1 MPLALLVPFV
11 LVIARFEMLE
21 VKVEVDVENCFGR
34 NVFRAE
40 KGRMAMRSE
49 TAALKE
55 TLDVDCG
62 LVDA

>member
-1 MPLALLVPFV
+1 MPLALLAPFV
-11 LVIARFEMLE
+11 VVIARFEMLE
-21 VKVEVDVENCFGR
+21 VKVEVDVENCLGR

-40 KGRMAMRSE
+40 RARMAMRID

-55 TLDVDCG
+55 TLEVDFG